1 MMLNAALLRTFAELC
16 RTGHFTK
23 TAQNLGMTQPGV
35 SQHLRKLEA
44 QLGHPLIIRQ
54 GKGFTLTAAG
64 EAVLQLAQSRREE
77 EHQLMQALQTDDP
90 HQGEV
95 RIGCSGSF
103 ALPLMPAL
111 LPLMQQA
118 PRLSIRLDAAPQA
131 SVLQGLHD
139 GRVDLG
145 VLGHDP
151 AHPRLQARHLGQEQL
166 CLIVPGDHDRAPSFD
181 DLQQA
186 GFIAHPDGFGYA
198 DDLFALNFPGQF
210 MGSEALHLRGF
221 VNQIGQI
228 PTPVAQGIG
237 YTLLPRSGFQ
247 THPDRGRL
255 RIADLPHKRHHQLW
269 LVTRKD
275 RPMSARVQGVAELIA
290 KTAADL
296 ALPNDP
302 AIGHQGP

>member
-1 MMLNAALLRTFAELC
+1 MMLNAAWLQTFAELC

-23 TAQNLGMTQPGV
+23 TAQTLGMTQPGV

-64 EAVLQLAQSRREE
+64 EAVLQLAQSRREQE
-77 EHQLMQALQTDDP
+77 RQLMQALQTDDP

-95 RIGCSGSF
+95 RIACSGSF

-118 PRLSIRLDAAPQA
+118 PGLSIRLQAAPRD

-139 GRVDLG
+139 GQVDLG
-145 VLGHDP
+145 ILGHDP
-151 AHPRLQARHLGQEQL
+151 GHPRLDARHLGQEQL
-166 CLIVPGDHDRAPSFD
+166 CLVIPADQNPRPTFD

-198 DDLFALNFPGQF
+198 DELFALNYPDRFTGAE
-210 MGSEALHLRGF
+210 GLHQRAF

-247 THPDRGRL
+247 THPDRAML
-255 RIADLPHKRHHQLW
+255 CIADLPRKRHHQLW

-275 RPMSARVQGVAELIA
+275 RPMTARVEGVARLVA
-290 KTAADL
+290 QVAAGL
-296 ALPNDP
+296 AISED
-302 AIGHQGP
+302 AGMGRQDG

>member
-1 MMLNAALLRTFAELC
+1 MMLNAAWLRTFAELC

-44 QLGHPLIIRQ
+44 QLGHSLIIRQ

-77 EHQLMQALQTDDP
+77 ERQLMQALQTDDP

-111 LPLMQQA
+111 LPLMRQA

-139 GRVDLG
+139 GLVDLG

-166 CLIVPGDHDRAPSFD
+166 CLIVPGDHDPAPSFD

-275 RPMSARVQGVAELIA
+275 RPMSARVQSVAELIA

>member
-1 MMLNAALLRTFAELC
+1 MLNAVWLETFAELC

-23 TAQNLGMTQPGV
+23 TAQRLGMTQPGV

-44 QLGHPLIIRQ
+44 QVGHPLIIRQ
-54 GKGFTLTAAG
+54 GKGFSLTAAG
-64 EAVLQLAQSRREE
+64 EAVLQLAQSRQDQER
-77 EHQLMQALQTDDP
+77 QLLQALQTDDP

-95 RIGCSGSF
+95 RIACSGSF

-118 PRLSIRLDAAPQA
+118 PSLSIRLQAAPQG

-139 GRVDLG
+139 GQVDLG
-145 VLGHDP
+145 ILGHDP
-151 AHPRLQARHLGQEQL
+151 AHPRLDARHLGQEQL
-166 CLIVPGDHDRAPSFD
+166 CLVMPADHSATPSFD
-181 DLQQA
+181 DLQRA

-198 DDLFALNFPGQF
+198 DDLFALNYPGDF
-210 MGSEALHLRGF
+210 TGAEDLHVRAF

-247 THPDRGRL
+247 THPDRGGL

-269 LVTRKD
+269 LVSRRD
-275 RPMSARVQGVAELIA
+275 RPMTARVQGVAHLIA
-290 KTAADL
+290 QVAAGL
-296 ALPNDP
+296 ALPDGT
-302 AIGHQGP
+302 AMGHQDR

>member
-1 MMLNAALLRTFAELC
+1 MMLNAAWLRTFAELC

-44 QLGHPLIIRQ
+44 QLGHSLIIRQ

-77 EHQLMQALQTDDP
+77 ERQLMQALQTDDP

-151 AHPRLQARHLGQEQL
+151 AHPRLHARHLGQEQL
-166 CLIVPGDHDRAPSFD
+166 CLIVPGDHDPAPSFD

-275 RPMSARVQGVAELIA
+275 RPMSARVRGVAELIA
-290 KTAADL
+290 KVAADL
-296 ALPNDP
+296 ALPNDL
-302 AIGHQGP
+302 AIGHQEP